1 MNIKSINNREILN
14 KYLYILTNKKPI
26 YMSASFNKEYI
37 PIRTRYKP
45 ELYNKIIILL
55 IYLLFI

>member
-26 YMSASFNKEYI
+26 YMCF
-37 PIRTRYKP
+37 PH
-45 ELYNKIIILL
+45 
-55 IYLLFI
+55 